1 MPALLNLEAIG
12 PRGEEL
18 ALAAGDAI
26 DVPVGFDPDLECA
39 TFDADS
45 LEPDDLKGL
54 LAPYPAA
61 GMTSWQ
67 VSARV
72 GNVKNNGASLIEPPA
87 A

>member
-1 MPALLNLEAIG
+1 MLNLEAIG

-45 LEPDDLKGL
+45 LELDDLKGAVEVA
-54 LAPYPAA
+54 LADLDPD
-61 GMTSWQ
+61 WQ
-67 VSARV
+67 THMRI
-72 GNVKNNGASLIEPPA
+72 LDD
-87 A
+87 